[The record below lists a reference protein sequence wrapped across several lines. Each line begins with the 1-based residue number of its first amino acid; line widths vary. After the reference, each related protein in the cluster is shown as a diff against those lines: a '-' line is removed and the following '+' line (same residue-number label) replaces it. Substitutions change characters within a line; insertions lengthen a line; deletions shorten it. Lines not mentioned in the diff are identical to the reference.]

1 MMELLEE
8 GICTLVV
15 TYSDGSQLEIVTT
28 LNEETLRDYDADYD
42 GFIDLVERLQVP
54 NEVFT
59 EDATIEVFPD
69 MTSRISKLD
78 KFIQKGVKGLWK
90 RI

>member
-8 GICTLVV
+8 GICTVV
-15 TYSDGSQLEIVTT
+15 ITYSDGSQLEIITT
-28 LNEETLRDYDADYD
+28 LNDEILGDYDSNYD

-59 EDATIEVFPD
+59 EDATVEVYPD

-78 KFIQKGVKGLWK
+78 KFIQKGVKGLWRK
-90 RI
+90 I